1 MIKKVDDNTLGVDGQ
16 IDDEVDGAVENEEK
30 VGHLWEK
37 VDNIGFQI
45 FNSIACSRKG
55 KSS

>member
-30 VGHLWEK
+30 VGHL
-37 VDNIGFQI
+37 
-45 FNSIACSRKG
+45 
-55 KSS
+55 